1 MHHFD
6 LKVYLLTG
14 TALLVSATQAETF
27 LRFTLLTLSIIYT
40 GYKIYDRYVEKKIKT
55 KENDRVL

>member
-14 TALLVSATQAETF
+14 TALLVSTTQAETF
-27 LRFTLLTLSIIYT
+27 LRFTLLTLSIVYT
-40 GYKIYDRYVEKKIKT
+40 AYKIYDRFIEKKST
-55 KENDRVL
+55 SNDKLF

>member
-14 TALLVSATQAETF
+14 TALLVSATQVETF

-40 GYKIYDRYVEKKIKT
+40 GYKIYDRYVEKKNT
-55 KENDRVL
+55 NKEDDRIL